1 MAVKE
6 LSAADFDSEI
16 ASGKTVV
23 DFYAT
28 WCGPC
33 KMMAP
38 VLAAASEEYA
48 DVKFGKVD
56 VDSESELAMR
66 YKIMSVPT
74 LIVFRDG
81 EIAQKSVGALSGTE
95 LAELLKD

>member
-38 VLAAASEEYA
+38 VLAAASEEHA

-56 VDSESELAMR
+56 VDRESELAMR

-81 EIAQKSVGALSGTE
+81 EIAQKSVGALSGAE